1 MLLKS
6 SGLDVKISR
15 SLPSDFAISILK
27 SSLHNF
33 YPPPAAYWL
42 FDLNEGPYFQ
52 SKKGAGIPIPIAMNP
67 RRLLPHPNS
76 SASYI
81 YGAKSGN
88 ANPHSERRKTAA
100 ASADAAKR
108 VYPSMM
114 YVWMHWKMTIPPAAK
129 MAAPMLGRIQ
139 CWCVWAVQPYLYVKS
154 VFSG

>member
-1 MLLKS
+1 MLLK
-6 SGLDVKISR
+6 L
-15 SLPSDFAISILK
+15 AYY
-27 SSLHNF
+27 F

-42 FDLNEGPYFQ
+42 FALSEGPYFQ
-52 SKKGAGIPIPIAMNP
+52 SKKGAGIPIPIAMKP
-67 RRLLPHPNS
+67 SKLLPHPNS

-100 ASADAAKR
+100 ASAEAAKR
-108 VYPSMM
+108 VYPSIM

-139 CWCVWAVQPYLYVKS
+139 CWCVCAVQPYL
-154 VFSG
+154 